1 MIDGDETVR
10 RGATGGPTRESAR
23 EFAST
28 LFNIPK
34 DKLVLVPK
42 GSAGRKR

>member
-1 MIDGDETVR
+1 MFEGSADDRVLGK
-10 RGATGGPTRESAR
+10 RGAFLAGREL
-23 EFAST
+23 AST